1 MPYHRLH
8 ALEHIRVGAYMASH
22 KLDGSLGGIV
32 RVFVFES
39 ESVKT
44 VKY

>member
-1 MPYHRLH
+1 
-8 ALEHIRVGAYMASH
+8 MASH

-32 RVFVFES
+32 RAFAFES